1 MAWMAFMRV
10 STSVPKF
17 TSLLPA
23 VGVVVAIV
31 LVLADGN
38 VGELTGAFQCGSD
51 LIGGLWL

>member
-1 MAWMAFMRV
+1 MRV

-31 LVLADGN
+31 LVLAEEN
-38 VGELTGAFQCGSD
+38 VGELTGPFQCGSD